1 MTEHQL
7 AERQT
12 RADRE
17 TFITAETEQGF
28 RVHSPTEPGKA
39 YEVVGVPEA
48 PTCTCPDFQFHGE
61 DATWKCKHILAVL
74 KRFDFPPSEEPGTN
88 GSPVPKN
95 GPKPKLG
102 PAYMTLKR
110 SISPDGRIDSLSVE
124 FSYPITDGNVTIVAA
139 QAGEA
144 IRLQGAIVG
153 QFLQSQRPSSPKG
166 NGHATPANGAVAG
179 RLLHV
184 GGMNGRW
191 GRRLFIDVQVNGRT
205 ARLFGKREELVA
217 AVATAGY
224 VDQAQSIEE
233 GIRLDL
239 PCRVVTQATADG
251 KYLNVTKVMPGGP
264 SPASNGRPRA

>member
-17 TFITAETEQGF
+17 TFIIAETEHGF
-28 RVHSPTEPGKA
+28 RVHSPTEPGKS
-39 YEVVGVPEA
+39 YEVVGVPET

-61 DATWKCKHILAVL
+61 DASWKCKHILAVL
-74 KRFDFPPSEEPGTN
+74 KRCDFPPSEEPGTN

-95 GPKPKLG
+95 GPTPKLG

-110 SISPDGRIDSLSVE
+110 SVSPDGRIDSLSVE
-124 FSYPITDGNVTIVAA
+124 FSSPITDGMMTGVAA

-144 IRLQGAIVG
+144 IRLQSAIVG
-153 QFLQSQRPSSPKG
+153 QFLQSQRPGPPKG
-166 NGHATPANGAVAG
+166 NGHAVSTNGAVAG
-179 RLLHV
+179 RMLLV

-217 AVATAGY
+217 AVTTAGY
-224 VDQAQSIEE
+224 ADQARSIEE

-239 PCRVVTQATADG
+239 PCRVVTQASADG
-251 KYLNVTKVMPGGP
+251 QYLNVTKVMPAGP
-264 SPASNGRPRA
+264 SGAPNGRSRA